1 MSAINQKLQ
10 NLFNYQGWQYV
21 QTQTGYKVE
30 IVTQNNRTQVV
41 ELNGFNDPDGLP
53 MVEFVSNICEVTY
66 ARDLVYLLRLNL
78 TLPYGAIAL
87 KNDYVVMRATQLVNT
102 ADDEELKRL
111 TYYVALQ
118 ADQLESQAKG
128 GADQF

>member
-1 MSAINQKLQ
+1 MSTVHQKLET
-10 NLFNYQGWQYV
+10 LFQRQQWEYV

-30 IVTQNNRTQVV
+30 IQLGGRSQVV
-41 ELNGFNDPDGLP
+41 ELNGFNDPDGHP
-53 MVEFVSNICEVTY
+53 MIEFVSNICETTY
-66 ARDLVYLLRLNL
+66 VNDLVYLLRLNL

-87 KNDYVVMRATQLVNT
+87 KNNYFVMRATQLVDT

-111 TYYVALQ
+111 TYYIASQ
-118 ADQLESQAKG
+118 ADQLESRAKN